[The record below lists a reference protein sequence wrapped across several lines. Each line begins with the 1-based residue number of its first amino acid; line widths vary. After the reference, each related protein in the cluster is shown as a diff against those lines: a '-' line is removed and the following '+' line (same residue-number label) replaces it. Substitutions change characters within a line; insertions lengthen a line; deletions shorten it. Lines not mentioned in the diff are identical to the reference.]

1 MKEFL
6 ITKENANQR
15 ADKFIKKYLNEAPLS
30 FIYKTFR
37 KKDIKVNNK
46 WIKENYILK
55 EGDILKVYIS
65 DEKIAEF
72 NKPIDISEIKTKVNL
87 DIVYEDENI
96 LIVNKRKGILIHG
109 DINEKRRTLSNEV
122 LTYLYQKG
130 EFKNDG
136 KSFIPSPVHRLDRN
150 TSGLVIF
157 AKNLFS
163 SQVMLE
169 LLKDHENIL
178 KTYLVLS
185 FNKAKEE
192 EGMIDLP
199 LIKDEKKG
207 FVKVGSIDSGAKSAK
222 TLFKVIDENESY
234 TLFKAS
240 LITGRTHQLR
250 VHFASI
256 GCPIVGDEKYGDFS
270 KNKSFEKEFN
280 YRTQFLIAYKI
291 SFKEVTGEL
300 SYLSNKTF
308 KANISEKE
316 LKILKELGLKV
327 KDI

>member
-163 SQVMLE
+163 SQAMLE

-199 LIKDEKKG
+199 LIKDEKNG